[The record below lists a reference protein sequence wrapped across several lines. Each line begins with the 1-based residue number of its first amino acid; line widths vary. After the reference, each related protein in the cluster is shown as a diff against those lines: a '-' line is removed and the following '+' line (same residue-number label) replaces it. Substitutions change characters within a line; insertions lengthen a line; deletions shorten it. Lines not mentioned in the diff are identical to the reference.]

1 MPYPPRQIP
10 DAPIPI
16 SMFPR
21 AATLTDNDIVVIVQ
35 PLNEPGQKTRTM
47 TLSYL

>member
-10 DAPIPI
+10 NAPIPG